1 MGKQLELSA
10 EDKADLTPEELAALQ
25 GEGAADILAGNPAGE
40 AQEGRADEAGETS
53 EAAGAQASP
62 EAGAEGQAEG
72 SDKPAGEGAQ
82 GEEASAEALAEI
94 ADDDQREATFVPK
107 FQGEVPKDYA
117 DQRKALMAKKGAAMK
132 QLMNGEIDADQFA
145 AVDAEVAEGLEN
157 LTAARVRAETL
168 QAANEQAQASLQAR
182 VIANVVKQAKKAG
195 EIDYTA
201 DEKARRQ
208 YDTLLSGLLEDPD
221 NAEADFEDVAVQAHR
236 ALLALRGVQP
246 KAQQTQAPAPA
257 HAPAPAA
264 AQRPAPLPGP
274 KTLANLPAAAAAQV
288 GDDLFNQFAQL
299 EGEDAELF
307 LAKQP
312 PAVVERLLR
321 QAH

>member
-1 MGKQLELSA
+1 MGNKLELSA
-10 EDKADLTPEELAALQ
+10 DDKADLTPEELAALQ
-25 GEGAADILAGNPAGE
+25 GEGAADILAGKPAGE
-40 AQEGRADEAGETS
+40 AQEYRADEAGEA
-53 EAAGAQASP
+53 EGAQAAS

-117 DQRKALMAKKGAAMK
+117 EQRKALLAKKAGAMK
-132 QLMNGEIDADQFA
+132 QLMDGEIDADQFA

-168 QAANEQAQASLQAR
+168 QAANEQAQASLHAR
-182 VIANVVKQAKKAG
+182 AIAKIVKQAKKAG
-195 EIDYTA
+195 EIDYSE

-208 YDTLLSGLLEDPD
+208 YDTLLNGLLEDPD
-221 NAEADFEDVAVQAHR
+221 NAEADFEDVAAQAHR

-257 HAPAPAA
+257 PAPAPAA
-264 AQRPAPLPGP
+264 AQRPAPPPGP

-312 PAVVERLLR
+312 PAVVEKLLR